1 MIVLDLCCD
10 QDHHFEAWFA
20 SGEAFENQLAAGLV
34 TCPHCASHDVRRLP
48 SAPYV
53 QTSSHSSPPTTMTPT
68 DVAARVIDALRSA
81 AAKSE
86 DVGERFAEEARRI
99 HYGESE
105 ERAIRGKADRAEM
118 IELIDEGIPVL
129 PVPPDKDDLH

>member
-1 MIVLDLCCD
+1 MQAGRGCGGLGSGLGERGVEGVEALAKAGTVAVLLP
-10 QDHHFEAWFA
+10 
-20 SGEAFENQLAAGLV
+20 GAFYAIHETQ
-34 TCPHCASHDVRRLP
+34 R
-48 SAPYV
+48 
-53 QTSSHSSPPTTMTPT
+53 PP
-68 DVAARVIDALRSA
+68 VDALRSA

-99 HYGESE
+99 HYGDSE

-118 IELIDEGIPVL
+118 IELIEEGIPVL